1 MNEWGTLM
9 KAMTEGAGIAA
20 VPGTVITPAGGLT
33 MTALKEKVR
42 RPSRLLDQR
51 AACRSPQVAVG
62 ANEWT
67 PEYEEEQVPARLRS
81 VCAECPVWQDCLSE
95 ALRMNDIGYR
105 ASMTTRQRRHYF
117 AEIVASVRPVAHKVT
132 VASRAR
138 SVGDADRT
146 PTHAVGDGSLNSY
159 RRGCRCDECRG
170 HNAAARR
177 RERARAS

>member
-1 MNEWGTLM
+1 MGAFM
-9 KAMTEGAGIAA
+9 KAMTDSTG
-20 VPGTVITPAGGLT
+20 VPSTVITPAGGMT
-33 MTALKEKVR
+33 MTMLREKVL
-42 RPSRLLDQR
+42 RPSRILDRR
-51 AACRSPQVAVG
+51 AACRLPQAGVA

-67 PEYEEEQVPARLRS
+67 PEYEEEQVPARLRA
-81 VCAECPVWQDCLSE
+81 VCASCPVWQDCLSE

-117 AEIVASVRPVAHKVT
+117 AEIVATVRPIAHKVT

-138 SVGDADRT
+138 ATGDADRT
-146 PTHAVGDGSLNSY
+146 PTHPVGDGSLNSY

>member
-1 MNEWGTLM
+1 MR
-9 KAMTEGAGIAA
+9 AMTEGTG
-20 VPGTVITPAGGLT
+20 VLSTVITPAGGLT
-33 MTALKEKVR
+33 MTTLREKVR
-42 RPSRLLDQR
+42 RPSRVLDQR
-51 AACRSPQVAVG
+51 AACRGTQVGVG
-62 ANEWT
+62 ANDWT
-67 PEYEEEQVPARLRS
+67 PEYEEEHVPARLRAI
-81 VCAECPVWQDCLSE
+81 CADCPVWQDCLSE

-138 SVGDADRT
+138 SVGDTDRT

-177 RERARAS
+177 RERAKAS